1 MVADSGDF
9 RVGGK
14 TMNGRRCPE
23 CDRVF
28 DTRNGLA
35 IHHSKK
41 HGEVLPNRQCHNCEG
56 YFHSEHQKKYCSD
69 VCREEAVSFAGANNP
84 NYNGGRETTTCQICD
99 QEFEYYPSE
108 KRGLYCPSCVET
120 EQWRTPPTIEG
131 QDHPRWSGGKQ
142 TVTCVVCGSE
152 DERWPSEMSDVIVC
166 SEECRKQ
173 WLSEAFTGEGH
184 PNWKGGGSPSYGKGW
199 NEIRSQALE
208 RDGYQCR
215 VCGVTPDELDR
226 NPDVHH
232 IIPVRV
238 YAESENHST
247 EDAHRLDN
255 VISLCISCHRKAD
268 HGKIPRGRL
277 RALIR
282 TFPDDPD

>member
-1 MVADSGDF
+1 
-9 RVGGK
+9 
-14 TMNGRRCPE
+14 
-23 CDRVF
+23 
-28 DTRNGLA
+28 
-35 IHHSKK
+35 
-41 HGEVLPNRQCHNCEG
+41 
-56 YFHSEHQKKYCSD
+56 
-69 VCREEAVSFAGANNP
+69 
-84 NYNGGRETTTCQICD
+84 
-99 QEFEYYPSE
+99 
-108 KRGLYCPSCVET
+108 
-120 EQWRTPPTIEG
+120 
-131 QDHPRWSGGKQ
+131 
-142 TVTCVVCGSE
+142 
-152 DERWPSEMSDVIVC
+152 MSDVIVC